1 MFPKRSH
8 ASSPCEAS
16 IHPRGDDYNAQIL
29 QRVPYVSAPVAAAPI
44 PPSIE
49 PGSWEAWRV
58 ALRPKTLWIATIPV
72 IVGTCLAWSLQG
84 AYDTAVALIAL
95 TAAVMMQVVTNLQN
109 DVGYTER
116 GGETGTRVGLPRAT
130 ANGWLGTREVK
141 RAIVAAIV
149 VAQVAALPLMIRGG
163 LPIVATS
170 VASTVAAWAY
180 MGGPRPIAY
189 TPYGELVVFAF
200 FGLVAVGGTWYVQA
214 GMLGPAPAIAGA
226 ALGMHAAAVL
236 LVNNFR
242 DRAHDAAT
250 GRRTLAVVLG
260 REGSLRLYAALLLV
274 PFALAPL
281 LARIA
286 GSAWLALPLATLPW
300 ALRLVRAL
308 GRAEPGLALNAL
320 LFRTVLLEVAFGLLL
335 SVGALAHGI
344 A

>member
-1 MFPKRSH
+1 M
-8 ASSPCEAS
+8 
-16 IHPRGDDYNAQIL
+16 
-29 QRVPYVSAPVAAAPI
+29 SAPAAAAPT

-49 PGSWEAWRV
+49 PGSWDAWRV

-72 IVGTCLAWSLQG
+72 IVGSSLAWSLQG
-84 AYDTAVALIAL
+84 AYDTGVALIAL

-130 ANGWLGTREVK
+130 ANGWLGTRDVK

-149 VAQVAALPLMIRGG
+149 VAQLVALPLMIRGG

-170 VASTVAAWAY
+170 VVSTVAAWAY

-189 TPYGELVVFAF
+189 TPFGELVVFVF

-214 GMLGPAPAIAGA
+214 GTLGPAPVIAGA

-242 DRAHDAAT
+242 DRAHDVAT

-260 REGSLRLYAALLLV
+260 RESSLKLYAALLLA
-274 PFALAPL
+274 PFALVLL
-281 LARIA
+281 LAWNA
-286 GSAWLALPLATLPW
+286 GTVWLALPLAAVPW
-300 ALRLVRAL
+300 AFRLIRAL
-308 GRAEPGLALNAL
+308 GREAPGLALNAL
-320 LFRTVLLEVAFGLLL
+320 LFRTVLLEVAFGMLL
-335 SVGALAHGI
+335 SIGAFAHGV

>member
-1 MFPKRSH
+1 M
-8 ASSPCEAS
+8 
-16 IHPRGDDYNAQIL
+16 
-29 QRVPYVSAPVAAAPI
+29 SAPAAAAPT

-49 PGSWEAWRV
+49 PGSWDAWRV

-84 AYDTAVALIAL
+84 AYDTGVALIAL

-130 ANGWLGTREVK
+130 ANGWLGTRDVK

-149 VAQVAALPLMIRGG
+149 VAQFVGAAADDPRRLADRRHERRLDRRRLGVHGRP
-163 LPIVATS
+163 
-170 VASTVAAWAY
+170 AADRVHAL
-180 MGGPRPIAY
+180 RRA
-189 TPYGELVVFAF
+189 VVFVF

-214 GMLGPAPAIAGA
+214 GTLGAGAVIAGA

-242 DRAHDAAT
+242 DRAHDVAT

-260 REGSLRLYAALLLV
+260 RERLAASSTRRSCS
-274 PFALAPL
+274 P
-281 LARIA
+281 R
-286 GSAWLALPLATLPW
+286 S
-300 ALRLVRAL
+300 R
-308 GRAEPGLALNAL
+308 
-320 LFRTVLLEVAFGLLL
+320 
-335 SVGALAHGI
+335 
-344 A
+344 

>member
-1 MFPKRSH
+1 M
-8 ASSPCEAS
+8 
-16 IHPRGDDYNAQIL
+16 
-29 QRVPYVSAPVAAAPI
+29 SAPAAAAPT

-49 PGSWEAWRV
+49 PGSWDAWRV

-72 IVGTCLAWSLQG
+72 VVGTCLAAGLAG
-84 AYDTAVALIAL
+84 AYDTGIALIAL

-130 ANGWLGTREVK
+130 ANGWLGAREVK

-149 VAQVAALPLMIRGG
+149 VAQVVALPLMIRGG

-189 TPYGELVVFAF
+189 TPYGELVVFVF

-214 GMLGPAPAIAGA
+214 GTLGAAPVIAGA
-226 ALGMHAAAVL
+226 AIGMHAAAVL

-242 DRAHDAAT
+242 DRAHDATT
-250 GRRTLAVVLG
+250 GRRTLAVALG
-260 REGSLRLYAALLLV
+260 REGSLRLYAALLLA
-274 PFALAPL
+274 PFGLAVL
-281 LARIA
+281 LAWLA
-286 GSAWLALPLATLPW
+286 ATAWLALPLAALPW
-300 ALRLVRAL
+300 AFGLIRALVRA
-308 GRAEPGLALNAL
+308 GSGLALNAM
-320 LFRTVLLEVAFGLLL
+320 LFRTVLLEVAYGMLL
-335 SVGALAHGI
+335 SAGALAHGV